1 MEMSKNLNKK
11 IHFIG
16 IGGAGM
22 MPLAVHCK
30 KLGYDVVG
38 SDLLTDSF
46 SILNSASIF
55 PIKGHS
61 SDLKDVDIVIYSAA
75 VRSDNYE
82 YKIAKD
88 KGLELYKRAEFLGQ
102 ITKASHSILIAG
114 SHGKSTTS
122 VMLADM
128 LYKDPDFN
136 ISAIIGAES
145 VRLNSNYYEG
155 DDKYL
160 IVEADEYD
168 KSFLKMYPK
177 DLIVL
182 NIDNDHLDIYG
193 DINGLIDGFKELISK
208 LNEDSFLIYNAD
220 DKNVLSAVE
229 NSKAKL
235 ISIGLNN
242 RSKYKAIN
250 IDYSNFETEFDLM
263 QNDMYLAKIE
273 YTYSGKHNVYNM
285 LSCLALLAEYGFT
298 GKELIDMATKFK
310 GLKRRQEIIYRDE
323 NFVLM
328 DDYAHHPTEVLNS
341 LDDIRENHKG
351 RIIVMFQPHLFSRT
365 KQHLNEFAKCFDK
378 ADKIFISHIYPARE
392 KVDPTI
398 TSEMIYDLM
407 DDETKKKTEVYRSF
421 EEIYERVFKIKKSD
435 DLIVSMGAGDIN
447 KVIYKLKSSIVKN
460 I

>member
-1 MEMSKNLNKK
+1 MSKKLNKK

-22 MPLAVHCK
+22 MPLAIHCK

-38 SDLLTDSF
+38 SDLLNDSF
-46 SILNSASIF
+46 NILNQVGIF
-55 PIKGHS
+55 PIQGHTS
-61 SDLKDVDIVIYSAA
+61 KLEDVDIVIYSAA
-75 VRSDNYE
+75 VKRDNYE
-82 YKIAKD
+82 YTLAKV
-88 KGLELYKRAEFLGQ
+88 KELELYKRAEFLGQ
-102 ITKASHSILIAG
+102 LTKASHSILISG

-136 ISAIIGAES
+136 ITAIIGAES

-208 LNEDSFLIYNAD
+208 LNEDSFLIHNAD
-220 DKNVLSAVE
+220 DDNIISAIE
-229 NSKAKL
+229 NSQAKL
-235 ISIGLNN
+235 ISFGLNN
-242 RSKYKAIN
+242 DSKYKAIN
-250 IDYSNFETEFDLM
+250 ISYSNFGTEFDLM
-263 QNDMYLAKIE
+263 QNGIYLAKIE

-298 GKELIDMATKFK
+298 GEELKEMATNFK
-310 GLKRRQEIIYRDE
+310 GLKRRQEIIYKDE
-323 NFVLM
+323 NIILM

-341 LDDIRENHKG
+341 LDNIRENHKG
-351 RIIVMFQPHLFSRT
+351 RIVVMFQPHLFSRT
-365 KQHLNEFAKCFDK
+365 KEHLNEFAKCFEK

-392 KVDPTI
+392 KFDPSI
-398 TSEMIYDLM
+398 TSKRIYDLM
-407 DDETKKKTEVYRSF
+407 DDETKRKSEVYQSF
-421 EEIYERVFKIKKSD
+421 EEIYERVSKKKKNG

-447 KVIYKLKSSIVKN
+447 KVIYKLKSSIVKK